1 MELAKTIRAVII
13 ALGVSL
19 SAPTT
24 SGYSLGAGIGIGSL
38 PHMRDSWRM
47 ESNLT
52 LAQMPQ
58 WRFAPRL
65 VGFGTVYDAYEH
77 SRAWYDSPKTW
88 VSVDPQGKNLTDKS
102 CKQHPE
108 YKCYY
113 KKFETWSK
121 LVRPWSSTLGNM
133 YAALGPELRR
143 LIGEQM
149 PQWHTL
155 PSKRLLVTSLATR
168 KSVEVW
174 IADFCDCR
182 QNHPDGPPSA
192 WSLVDLSPQA
202 WAALGAYKNGKGGA
216 RVKGWTNAIEVRFI
230 P

>member
-1 MELAKTIRAVII
+1 MELAKTIRAIII

-19 SAPTT
+19 SAPSV
-24 SGYSLGAGIGIGSL
+24 SGYSIGIGHS
-38 PHMRDSWRM
+38 PAMRDSWVI
-47 ESNLT
+47 ESKLP

-58 WRFAPRL
+58 WKFAPRL
-65 VGFGTVYDAYEH
+65 VGFGTVYDAYGH

-88 VSVDPQGKNLTDKS
+88 VSVDPKGKTLTPAS
-102 CKQHPE
+102 CKKNPE

-113 KKFETWSK
+113 KKFNTWEK
-121 LVRPWSSTLGNM
+121 LVRPWSSTLNDM

-143 LIGEQM
+143 IIGEQM

-155 PSKRLLVTSLATR
+155 PNRKLLITSMATQ

-174 IADFCDCR
+174 IADYCDCR
-182 QNHPDGPPSA
+182 QNRPAGPSST

-202 WAALGAYKNGKGGA
+202 WAALGAYRNGHSGA